1 MLSKVALRD
10 RLPGVVKRR
19 LVLALQTGVTLALL
33 YWVFSNPE
41 IRQNTGSVL
50 RQARW
55 DWLLVAVAVAGLET
69 FAGALRWRVFLGV
82 VGIKIGFWDSVRLFY
97 LGLFFNTFL
106 PGSVGGDAVKALA
119 LIGRG
124 EPKTAALFSV
134 ILDRLSGLIAL
145 LITGSVLLVWQW
157 EWLAQSKIVLGLV
170 HGVML
175 YVAAAAGTLILSLV
189 VAWRGRGER
198 LPRWMPFRTVLTHVC
213 ELHFS
218 MVSCWRQSFLAL
230 ALSIMMLFGYF
241 LVFYS
246 AMRAFDVEA
255 GLLQVFAFMP
265 AVDVLAAMPIS
276 LGGVG
281 VREKLFVIL
290 LGELFQV
297 PGSTAVWVSLT
308 GFLSTAVW
316 GVAGLLA
323 LPIYRVLVL
332 KGRSL
337 AEQQESREPTAG

>member
-1 MLSKVALRD
+1 MKQ
-10 RLPGVVKRR
+10 R
-19 LVLALQTGVTLALL
+19 LVLALQSGVTLALL
-33 YWVFSNPE
+33 CWLFSSAE
-41 IRQNTGSVL
+41 IRENTGSVL

-55 DWLLVAVAVAGLET
+55 NWLLAGAFVAGLET
-69 FAGALRWRVFLGV
+69 FFGALRWRVFLGV
-82 VGIKIGFWDSVRLFY
+82 VGLKIGFWDTVRLFY

-145 LITGSVLLVWQW
+145 LIMGSLLLVWHW
-157 EWLAQSKIVLGLV
+157 EWLAQSKLVLGLV

-175 YVAAAAGTLILSLV
+175 YVAAAAGTLILSLML
-189 VAWRGRGER
+189 AWQGRGEK
-198 LPRWMPFRTVLTHVC
+198 LPHWVPFRAVLTDVC

-218 MVSCWRQSFLAL
+218 MISCWKQTFAGLG
-230 ALSIMMLFGYF
+230 LSLLMLIGYF
-241 LVFYS
+241 VVFYC
-246 AMRAFDVEA
+246 AMRAFDVQA

-332 KGRSL
+332 KGRTL
-337 AEQQESREPTAG
+337 AEQMESREPTAG